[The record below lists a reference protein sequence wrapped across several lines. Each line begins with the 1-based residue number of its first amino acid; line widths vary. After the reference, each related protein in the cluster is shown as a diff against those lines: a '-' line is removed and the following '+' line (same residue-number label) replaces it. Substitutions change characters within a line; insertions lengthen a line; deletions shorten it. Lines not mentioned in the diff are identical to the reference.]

1 MQHQRSVATKSA
13 ILTRFRMNIT
23 FERDFQFYFSR
34 WLSETTGGEEG
45 SQGISKHIPA
55 LQRPEKCTGKCGGN
69 GIVGAQIG
77 ADHSEWSLRNVPM
90 DVTDPKNMIHDH
102 WEVGWVNIRLWD
114 PEKCPK
120 WPIFGCDM
128 GSNPYE
134 PVWWTPGDVPTDM
147 SDPNGM
153 IYDHWEVRCL
163 KTGETTLVVS
173 RKRRN
178 ETCFVSPV
186 YRHIFLPIP
195 EKKCVQTQEK
205 RHNCCLERGET
216 TLVFFLLFLYTF
228 FFRNRKKNVSR
239 NRRNDTFVV

>member
-90 DVTDPKNMIHDH
+90 DVNDPKNMILDH
-102 WEVGWVNIRLWD
+102 WDVGWVNISLRA
-114 PEKCPK
+114 PEKGPNKAKNGVLTMKKNSQWPEQVIFLYWDKK
-120 WPIFGCDM
+120 WGFMQKTRNLDSKTAEIHASAPQYLVSWKSGLVNFFGVVYPDKSRPL
-128 GSNPYE
+128 GVKIARTGWIKV
-134 PVWWTPGDVPTDM
+134 VWV
-147 SDPNGM
+147 
-153 IYDHWEVRCL
+153 
-163 KTGETTLVVS
+163 KTGGRVKKSQWENHQRDQSSQQS
-173 RKRRN
+173 RPWKAD
-178 ETCFVSPV
+178 
-186 YRHIFLPIP
+186 H
-195 EKKCVQTQEK
+195 
-205 RHNCCLERGET
+205 
-216 TLVFFLLFLYTF
+216 
-228 FFRNRKKNVSR
+228 
-239 NRRNDTFVV
+239 